1 MNQAKRVLI
10 ADSSQEFCEHLREII
25 RQKTGLEDVAITQDG
40 ASAITLIDQLHPD
53 MLVLDLMLP
62 VRDGL
67 SVLQSAAQPETKP
80 TALVLC
86 GFMTQYVSY
95 MAEKLGIQ

>member
-25 RQKTGLEDVAITQDG
+25 RQKTGFEVVAIAQDG
-40 ASAITLIDQLHPD
+40 ASAITLTEQLRPD
-53 MLVLDLMLP
+53 LIVLDLMLP

-67 SVLQSAAQPETKP
+67 AVLRAA
-80 TALVLC
+80 A
-86 GFMTQYVSY
+86 
-95 MAEKLGIQ
+95 